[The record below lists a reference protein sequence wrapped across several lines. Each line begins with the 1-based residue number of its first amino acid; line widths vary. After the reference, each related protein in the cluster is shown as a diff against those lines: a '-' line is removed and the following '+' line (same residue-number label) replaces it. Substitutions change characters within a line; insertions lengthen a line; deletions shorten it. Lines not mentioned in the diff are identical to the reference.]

1 MVTDLEVLKIGVK
14 SRLGDRTLAKLKL
27 RSWVVVHIVHTPN
40 HGHDYYDDDCDDNC
54 DNDQDHKNVELSCM
68 RCAELTFPL

>member
-40 HGHDYYDDDCDDNC
+40 HDHDYYGDNY
-54 DNDQDHKNVELSCM
+54 NHDQDHKNVELSCISY
-68 RCAELTFPL
+68 ALLTFPR